1 MNKRLV
7 TGFLGVLGLIGVL
20 VLAPA
25 PAAAQANS
33 LADRAKW
40 IRDFSGVWASQLGRG
55 GVLPGEEVSL
65 TKFGAEQYNKIDEAD
80 SPAYRCEPHGPTRM
94 LQSAE
99 DIMIFQQESMLG
111 IISEHINDGY
121 RIIYM
126 NGKHPE
132 SMAYPEWN
140 GHSVG
145 HWEGDILV
153 VDTIGVRE
161 DSWLNSAGLQHSD
174 QMHMVERFQKTSPDT
189 FTVKV
194 TIDDPVYFTKPFTYG
209 VAQLRDVNGFISE
222 RCSDTPLDEKYT
234 LTHGKAGPTEY
245 PPPTFP
251 AGVARTY
258 IGADK
263 EMSGAGR
270 GRGGAARLAE
280 PAVKKTKFE
289 EDTIKTSGGDLKITS
304 IAGYSVMFTY
314 QGKVVDVD
322 PVGRA
327 ADYSLLP
334 KADVI
339 LVTHG
344 GAAHDDPETIK
355 LLSKEKT
362 DLEVCPLC
370 SLDLPAGTIM
380 INDEVKTVA
389 GLKIEAV
396 PAYEM
401 KGKFGIFRPTKGAS
415 NGYVITFGDKR
426 VYVGGETENVPEVK
440 ALKQID
446 AAFLPVIRT
455 MPPASFVDTVKAIQ
469 PKIVFPY
476 AYGNNDPKELIALLK
491 DNPDVDV
498 RVRDL
503 K

>member
-1 MNKRLV
+1 MTKRFV
-7 TGFLGVLGLIGVL
+7 MVFLAVASIGAL
-20 VLAPA
+20 ALAPA
-25 PAAAQANS
+25 PAAAQA
-33 LADRAKW
+33 DRSKW

-94 LQSAE
+94 LMSAE
-99 DIMIFQQESMLG
+99 DIMVVQQENML
-111 IISEHINDGY
+111 IIVSEHINDGY
-121 RIIYM
+121 RIVYI
-126 NGKHPE
+126 NGKHPT

-174 QMHMVERFQKTSPDT
+174 QMHIVERFQKTSPDT
-189 FTVKV
+189 FTVRV
-194 TIDDPVYFTKPFTYG
+194 TIEDPVYFTKPFTYG
-209 VAQLRDVNGFISE
+209 VAQLRDTNGFISE

-251 AGVARTY
+251 PGVARTY
-258 IGADK
+258 IGAN
-263 EMSGAGR
+263 EGGR
-270 GRGGAARLAE
+270 GRGGRGGNVGAA
-280 PAVKKTKFE
+280 PTVKKTKFE
-289 EDTIKTSGGDLKITS
+289 DDVIKTSGGDLKITS
-304 IAGYSVMFTY
+304 IAGYSVRFTY
-314 QGKVVDVD
+314 QGKVIDVD

-327 ADYSLLP
+327 ADYSQLP

-339 LVTHG
+339 LVTHIG
-344 GAAHDDPETIK
+344 QAHSDPETVK
-355 LLSKEKT
+355 LLSKDKT
-362 DLEVCPLC
+362 ALLVCPLC
-370 SLDLPAGTIM
+370 SLDLPTGTIM
-380 INDEVKTVA
+380 INDETKTVA
-389 GLKIEAV
+389 ALKIEAV
-396 PAYEM
+396 PAYEV
-401 KGKFGIFRPTKGAS
+401 KGRFGVFRPTKGAA
-415 NGYVITFGDKR
+415 NGYVISFGDKR

-446 AAFLPVIRT
+446 VAFLPVIRT
-455 MPPASFVDTVKAIQ
+455 MPPKDFADTVKAMQ

-476 AYGNNDPKELIALLK
+476 AYGTNDPKDLAALLK
-491 DNPDVDV
+491 DTQGIDL

>member
-1 MNKRLV
+1 MTKRLV
-7 TGFLGVLGLIGVL
+7 IVFLAAASIGVL
-20 VLAPA
+20 VLAPTR
-25 PAAAQANS
+25 AAAQANS
-33 LADRAKW
+33 PADRAKW
-40 IRDFSGVWASQLGRG
+40 ARDFSGVWASTGGRG

-94 LQSAE
+94 MMSAQ
-99 DIMIFQQESMLG
+99 DIMIVQQESMLV
-111 IISEHINDGY
+111 IISEHMNDGY
-121 RIIYM
+121 RIIYI
-126 NGKHPE
+126 NGKHPD

-153 VDTIGVRE
+153 VDTIGMRE
-161 DSWLNSAGLQHSD
+161 DSWLNSSGLQHGEK
-174 QMHMVERFQKTSPDT
+174 MHVVERFQKTSPDT

-209 VAQLRDVNGFISE
+209 LAEMRDVNGFISE
-222 RCSDTPLDEKYT
+222 RCSDTPLSDKYT
-234 LTHGKAGPTEY
+234 LTHGKAGPTQT

-251 AGVARTY
+251 PGVARTY

-263 EMSGAGR
+263 ENRQAQ
-270 GRGGAARLAE
+270 
-280 PAVKKTKFE
+280 PVVKKTKFE
-289 EDTIKTSGGDLKITS
+289 EDTIQTSGGDLKITS
-304 IAGYSVMFTY
+304 IAGYSVRFTY
-314 QGKVVDVD
+314 QGKVIDVD

-327 ADYSLLP
+327 ADYSQLP

-339 LVTHG
+339 LVTHLG
-344 GAAHDDPETIK
+344 PGHVDPATVK
-355 LLSKEKT
+355 LLSTDKT
-362 DLEVCPLC
+362 ALMVCPQC
-370 SLDLPAGTIM
+370 SLDLPTGTIM
-380 INDEVKTVA
+380 INDETKTVA

-401 KGKFGIFRPTKGAS
+401 KGRFGVFRPTKGAS

-426 VYVGGETENVPEVK
+426 VYVGGETQNSPEVK

-455 MPPASFVDTVKAIQ
+455 MPPAMFADTVKAIR

-476 AYGNNDPKELIALLK
+476 SYGNNDPKALAALVK
-491 DNPDVDV
+491 DEGIDV

-503 K
+503 R